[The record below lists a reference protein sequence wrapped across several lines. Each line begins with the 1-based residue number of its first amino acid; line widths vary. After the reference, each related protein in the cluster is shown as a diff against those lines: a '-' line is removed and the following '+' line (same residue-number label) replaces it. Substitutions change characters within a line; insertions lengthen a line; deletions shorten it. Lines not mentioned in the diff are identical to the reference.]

1 VSKPIQRIGR
11 KFGDSAIAS
20 MIDSSNQSRTFTLK
34 SGMKA
39 TFVRQLIP
47 HDDIEA
53 KTFVDPKINGRDQST
68 LTAESL
74 KEITRTI
81 TLQQFFPAIGRLSA
95 DRIEIMDGSRRRA
108 ACILSGASLEVLVT
122 ADELSISD
130 ARQLAA
136 DIQTAREHNLRELG
150 LRFMLMNDQGMSKS
164 DIAKAEGISN
174 AKVSRAFQA
183 ASVPAAFIE
192 LFPVVAELTLP
203 DYQLLLDV
211 WEEAKAEAVDASE
224 LTRQIQEKLS
234 SETAPEKMN
243 DDEKKSAILNHFRA
257 ARKQLKA
264 PAPASKTVTE
274 KLATFSTANTYARRK
289 TNDEKRTVQYE
300 FSRLP
305 KEITEKIDASIKQI
319 LASMKQT
326 HS

>member
-1 VSKPIQRIGR
+1 MSKPIQRIGR

-20 MIDSSNQSRTFTLK
+20 MIDSQSQSRTFTLK

-53 KTFVDPKINGRDQST
+53 KTYVDPKINGRDQST

-81 TLQQFFPAIGRLSA
+81 TLQQFFPAIGRIT
-95 DRIEIMDGSRRRA
+95 DQRIEIMDGSRRRA

-150 LRFMLMNDQGMSKS
+150 LRFMMMNEQGMSKS
-164 DIAKAEGISN
+164 EIAKAEGISN

-183 ASVPAAFIE
+183 ASVPAEFID
-192 LFPVVAELTLP
+192 LFPVVAELTLQ

-211 WEEAKAEAVDASE
+211 WEDAKSEAVAVDDLVSRIQDK
-224 LTRQIQEKLS
+224 LTS
-234 SETAPEKMN
+234 DVTPEQMN
-243 DDEKKSAILNHFRA
+243 ADEKKAAILDCFKTV
-257 ARKQLKA
+257 RKRFKS
-264 PAPASKTVTE
+264 PAPASRTVTE

-305 KEITEKIDASIKQI
+305 KEIAEQIDASIRQI
-319 LASMKQT
+319 LSTLK
-326 HS
+326 

>member
-1 VSKPIQRIGR
+1 MSKPIQRIGR

-20 MIDSSNQSRTFTLK
+20 MIDSSSQSRTFTLK
-34 SGMKA
+34 SGAKA

-47 HDDIEA
+47 HDDIE
-53 KTFVDPKINGRDQST
+53 TRTSVDPKINGRDQST
-68 LTAESL
+68 LTPESL
-74 KEITRTI
+74 QEITRTI
-81 TLQQFFPAIGRLSA
+81 TLQQFFPAIGRVTG

-136 DIQTAREHNLRELG
+136 DIQTAKEHNLRELG
-150 LRFMLMNDQGMSKS
+150 LRFRLMNENGMSKS
-164 DIAKAEGISN
+164 EIAKAEGISN

-183 ASVPAAFIE
+183 AAVPAEFIE
-192 LFPVVAELTLP
+192 LFPVVSELTLQ

-211 WEEAKAEAVDASE
+211 WEEAKAEALEVSE
-224 LTRQIQEKLS
+224 LVTQIQEKLS
-234 SETAPEKMN
+234 ADALPPDIN
-243 DDEKKSAILNHFRA
+243 ADEKKTAILNGFKN
-257 ARKQLKA
+257 ARRQLKT

-274 KLATFSTANTYARRK
+274 KLASFTTANTYARRK
-289 TNDEKRTVQYE
+289 TNNEKRTVQYE

-305 KEITEKIDASIKQI
+305 KEITEKIDLAIKQI
-319 LASMKQT
+319 LADMS
-326 HS
+326 

>member
-1 VSKPIQRIGR
+1 MSKPIQRIGR

-20 MIDSSNQSRTFTLK
+20 MIDSSQSRTFTLN

-53 KTFVDPKINGRDQST
+53 KTYVDPKINGRDQST

-81 TLQQFFPAIGRLSA
+81 TLQQFFPAIGRITT

-150 LRFMLMNDQGMSKS
+150 LRFMLMNEQGMSKS
-164 DIAKAEGISN
+164 EIAKAEGISN

-183 ASVPAAFIE
+183 ASVPAEFIE
-192 LFPVVAELTLP
+192 LFPVVAELTLQ

-211 WEEAKAEAVDASE
+211 WEEAKAEAVEVDELVSQIQDK
-224 LTRQIQEKLS
+224 LTRDAVPAQIN
-234 SETAPEKMN
+234 A
-243 DDEKKSAILNHFRA
+243 DEKKSAILDCFKA
-257 ARKQLKA
+257 ARKQLKTP
-264 PAPASKTVTE
+264 PAASRTVTE

-289 TNDEKRTVQYE
+289 TNDQKRTVQYE

-305 KEITEKIDASIKQI
+305 KDITEKIDASIKQI
-319 LASMKQT
+319 LSSMKRNN
-326 HS
+326 S

>member
-20 MIDSSNQSRTFTLK
+20 MIDSSTQSRTFTLK

-53 KTFVDPKINGRDQST
+53 KTYVDPKINGRDQST

-81 TLQQFFPAIGRLSA
+81 TLQQFFPAIGRITA

-150 LRFMLMNDQGMSKS
+150 LRFMLMNEQGMSKS
-164 DIAKAEGISN
+164 EIAKAEGISN
-174 AKVSRAFQA
+174 AKVTRAFQA
-183 ASVPAAFIE
+183 ASVPAEFIE
-192 LFPVVAELTLP
+192 LFPVVAELTLQ

-211 WEEAKAEAVDASE
+211 WEEAKAEAVAVDDLVSQIQDK
-224 LTRQIQEKLS
+224 LTRDTMPAQLN
-234 SETAPEKMN
+234 A
-243 DDEKKSAILNHFRA
+243 DEKKSAILDCFKT
-257 ARKQLKA
+257 ARKQLK
-264 PAPASKTVTE
+264 PPPPASRTVTE

-319 LASMKQT
+319 LSSMKQNN
-326 HS
+326 S